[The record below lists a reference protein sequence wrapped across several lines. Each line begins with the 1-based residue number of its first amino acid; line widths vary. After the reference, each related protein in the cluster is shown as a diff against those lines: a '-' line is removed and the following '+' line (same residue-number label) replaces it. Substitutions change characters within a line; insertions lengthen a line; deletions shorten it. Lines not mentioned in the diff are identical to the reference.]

1 MTCNQRENDQG
12 ISGRDVGLKTI
23 CIYSIGATS
32 GLNTAHLE
40 RKEWHSI
47 ILRNPYMLLVIA
59 SLFTVCENKEIVKK
73 DDNFILRVWMLISL
87 NL

>member
-12 ISGRDVGLKTI
+12 ISGLYVGLKTI

-59 SLFTVCENKEIVKK
+59 SLFTVCENKEIVNIN
-73 DDNFILRVWMLISL
+73 DNFILRVWMLISL

>member
-12 ISGRDVGLKTI
+12 ISGRYVGLKTI

-40 RKEWHSI
+40 RKERHSI
-47 ILRNPYMLLVIA
+47 ILQNPYMLLVIA
-59 SLFTVCENKEIVKK
+59 SLFTVCENKEIVKIN
-73 DDNFILRVWMLISL
+73 DNFILRVWMLISL

>member
-12 ISGRDVGLKTI
+12 ISGRFVGLKTI

-47 ILRNPYMLLVIA
+47 ILQNPYMLLVIA
-59 SLFTVCENKEIVKK
+59 SLFTVCENKEIVKI

>member
-40 RKEWHSI
+40 RKERHSI

-59 SLFTVCENKEIVKK
+59 SLFTVCENKEIVNIN
-73 DDNFILRVWMLISL
+73 DNFILRVWMLISL

>member
-12 ISGRDVGLKTI
+12 ISGRYVGLKTI

-47 ILRNPYMLLVIA
+47 ILQNPYMLLVIA
-59 SLFTVCENKEIVKK
+59 SLFTVCENKEIVKI